1 MYGTIGLWFIVTFLI
16 IGEPI
21 MGVLAYRRLKAGTM
35 TRMRM
40 YRMTLLQEWFLV
52 GLTMAIFLADHVP
65 LRNIGLGTSHYSVL
79 SGAFGGLA
87 AGVIFGVLVTMVLS
101 ILSGRRR
108 TRTISMGRPIKIGN
122 FDFLLPSNRAEHW
135 TFAWVAITA
144 GICEEMLFR
153 VLVIYV
159 LQHQFPSLSWGMIV
173 AITALIFGMAHLYQG
188 WIGIVG
194 TGLLGAVLAIIY
206 LTTGTI
212 LLPILIHMLSNIRG
226 LVLTNGRSYR
236 DVEM

>member
-1 MYGTIGLWFIVTFLI
+1 
-16 IGEPI
+16 
-21 MGVLAYRRLKAGTM
+21 
-35 TRMRM
+35 
-40 YRMTLLQEWFLV
+40 
-52 GLTMAIFLADHVP
+52 
-65 LRNIGLGTSHYSVL
+65 
-79 SGAFGGLA
+79 
-87 AGVIFGVLVTMVLS
+87 MVLS

-206 LTTGTI
+206 LSFAPRIHNKFLPRKKAETRMNTGFFSI
-212 LLPILIHMLSNIRG
+212 IRCQP
-226 LVLTNGRSYR
+226 N
-236 DVEM
+236 

>member
-1 MYGTIGLWFIVTFLI
+1 
-16 IGEPI
+16 
-21 MGVLAYRRLKAGTM
+21 MGVLAYRRLRAGTM

-52 GLTMAIFLADHVP
+52 GLAMAIFLADRVP
-65 LRNIGLGTSHYSVL
+65 LRNIGLGSGHYSAL
-79 SGAFGGLA
+79 SGTLGGLA
-87 AGVIFGVLVTMVLS
+87 AGLIFGVFVTMALS
-101 ILSGRRR
+101 ILSARRKI
-108 TRTISMGRPIKIGN
+108 RTISMRQPIRIGN
-122 FDFLLPSNRAEHW
+122 FDFLLPSNRSEYW

-194 TGLLGAVLAIIY
+194 TGVLGAVFAMVY
-206 LTTGTI
+206 LTTGSI
-212 LLPILIHMLSNIRG
+212 LLPILIHMLLNMRG
-226 LVLTNGRSYR
+226 LVLTNGRSHR